1 MGKILVLIAYLV
13 YLIFCFRFML
23 RALLWYKAVR
33 QQTVAAGANKISC
46 RTVVSTAIEV
56 IFFTRLFH
64 TNKLLWTAS
73 WTFHLSLLFIFLRH
87 TWYFMN
93 PVPGF
98 ITFIQ
103 PAGIAAGYVLP
114 LSLMLILIIRTAGSR
129 DRYVSSYNYFL
140 VGVLLM
146 ISLTGLA
153 MRTYFQPDVI
163 AVKDFITGILIFKP
177 DVLPDSALFTLHF
190 LFALLLLPYV
200 PFHLFTAPIVT
211 FEANRREEGLG
222 MILHEK

>member
-1 MGKILVLIAYLV
+1 MGTILVLTAYLV
-13 YLIFCFRFML
+13 YLVFCFRFLL
-23 RALLWYKAVR
+23 RALLWFKAAR
-33 QQTVAAGANKISC
+33 QQTAAAGVNKISC
-46 RTVVSTAIEV
+46 RTVVSAAIDV
-56 IFFTRLFH
+56 LFFSRLFH

-73 WTFHLSLLFIFLRH
+73 WTFHLSLLLVFLRH

-98 ITFIQ
+98 IIFIQ

-114 LSLMLILIIRTAGSR
+114 LSLLLILIIRTAGSR
-129 DRYVSSYNYFL
+129 DRYVSFYNYFL
-140 VGVLLM
+140 LGVLFM
-146 ISLTGLA
+146 ISVTGLV
-153 MRTYFQPDVI
+153 MRTYFQPDLI
-163 AVKDFITGILIFKP
+163 GVKDFITGILIFKP
-177 DVLPDSALFTLHF
+177 DVLPDSSLFTLHF
-190 LFALLLLPYV
+190 LLALLLLPYV